1 MAINAQTDTKEET
14 RQIKLNIL
22 LRDFLEIANRQDL
35 PLKEKIEK
43 VLILANGFLD
53 TDTAVIG
60 EIIGNTYQISYAVSS
75 ESHITAG
82 EVFNIHNTF
91 CLRTCQTDGLFT
103 IPDCTTEE
111 YNALPC
117 REYFKYKSYAGISI
131 NVGDRVYGTLHFA
144 THSKKKH
151 FFESANELIKIIAQW
166 VSHEIYK
173 NQNYLTLK
181 NAEAALR
188 LENKDLTRKCQ
199 DIKELASF
207 VSHDMK
213 HPLRAINGFL
223 ELLEMNLGEDITES
237 AKELIQEALSASDYM
252 DMLLDDLLS
261 YLETD
266 KSGAKTEKID
276 TNTVIARVI
285 KQAELRFSAADRD
298 IEITYDE
305 LPTIYYG
312 AALFERIIAN
322 LVDNAVKYC
331 DENPVKIHISSGRD
345 DDHWIFSVQD
355 NGIGVPESHRT
366 KIFGMF
372 ERLQTKED
380 AEGTGIG
387 LAICRKVVESY
398 GGRIWVEPISH
409 IDTEENQGSI
419 FKFSVPINSHGYEI
433 RDVT

>member
-1 MAINAQTDTKEET
+1 MVTDAQTEQKEET

-22 LRDFLEIANRQDL
+22 LRDFLEIANCQDL
-35 PLKEKIEK
+35 VLKDKIEK
-43 VLILANGFLD
+43 VLKLANSFLD

-75 ESHITAG
+75 ENNITAG

-91 CLRTCQTDGLFT
+91 CLRTCQTEGLFT

-111 YNALPC
+111 YSAMSC
-117 REYFKYKSYAGISI
+117 REHFKYKSYAGISI
-131 NVGDRVYGTLHFA
+131 NVGGKVYGTLHFA

-199 DIKELASF
+199 DIQELASF

-276 TNTVIARVI
+276 TNEVIKRVV
-285 KQAELRFSAADRD
+285 KQAELRFSG
-298 IEITYDE
+298 INIKITHDN

-331 DENPVKIHISSGRD
+331 DEDPIKIHISSGRD

-355 NGIGVPESHRT
+355 NGIGVPESHKT

-398 GGRIWVEPISH
+398 GGRIWVEPVNH
-409 IDTEENQGSI
+409 VDTDENQGSI